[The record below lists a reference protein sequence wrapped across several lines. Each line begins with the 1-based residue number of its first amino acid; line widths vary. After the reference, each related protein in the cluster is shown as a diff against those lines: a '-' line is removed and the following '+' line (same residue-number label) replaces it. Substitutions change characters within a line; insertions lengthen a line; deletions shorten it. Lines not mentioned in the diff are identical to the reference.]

1 MTDAL
6 PMTAMMADW
15 LALLAEATVRG
26 SLIIAIGATA
36 AWLLKRRGAAL
47 RSVIW
52 RAVACGVLLASALSE
67 RLPHW
72 GLPVPQVFAETR
84 LAKASEPLAGAT
96 PSLNTEPAPT
106 GESVS
111 RQAPEAR
118 AVTPNVHGWRNR
130 VIVLVFCAWPL
141 GALAV
146 TWQLVASLIR
156 IALLERRAR
165 HIDSER
171 LARHLE
177 SFGMDR
183 ASLRRVRFL
192 EGPEGVA
199 PMTWG
204 VLRPRVL
211 LPSGWEQ
218 WPVTVAGAVVAHE
231 LAHVRRHD
239 LTWQLPW
246 EVARIVLWFNPLVL
260 LSARQ
265 AHLAAE
271 QACDD
276 DAIQGGVSAA
286 SYADALVS
294 LVRLLRAD
302 GSRVPA
308 LVGGGAGELA
318 KRVAA
323 VLDPARVR
331 RSSRATSLAA
341 AMLVAIASVGAATV
355 SVVRTDRDDSM
366 VVDGPIGA
374 ALDSAL
380 QTLADDGLSGTILVA
395 RDDHVV
401 FARGFG
407 FADRDR
413 RVPADANTR
422 YHVAGVTKAFT
433 AAAVSDLI
441 DRALVS
447 PDAQVARYLP
457 ESTGNVARVTVHQ
470 LLTHTDGLGE
480 SGAPAA
486 HESAEAF
493 LESLGAA
500 AAAFAPG
507 TSYGSTDTGHSLLAL
522 IVERVTGRPIG
533 EYLRTRLM
541 DPAWMTRSTLRF
553 ERPTRAEPVA
563 VGYGGTGIAVALG
576 TDSWGTLGSRGLVTT
591 AYDLHRWYIALTSGR
606 LVRQP
611 ALDLMFTPYLRT
623 EKPFEQGY
631 GWLLYDDDTAPP
643 FRGGPI
649 PVRRRSGRE
658 PGFESEV
665 VHDPNGR
672 WFAAVLLN
680 TDDGRRLDAIRV
692 IRAVMNA
699 HPPPASASR

>member
-1 MTDAL
+1 MTNAI
-6 PMTAMMADW
+6 PMIAMMADW

-36 AWLLKRRGAAL
+36 AWLLRRRGAAI

-52 RAVACGVLLASALSE
+52 RAVACGVLFAPALGE
-67 RLPHW
+67 RLPTW
-72 GLPVPQVFAETR
+72 GLPVPRLFAETR
-84 LAKASEPLAGAT
+84 LAKASERLAAAT
-96 PSLNTEPAPT
+96 PSLNAEPVPT
-106 GESVS
+106 GDGAS
-111 RQAPEAR
+111 RPAAAR
-118 AVTPNVHGWRNR
+118 SAATPNAHGWRNR
-130 VIVLVFCAWPL
+130 MIVLVFCAWLL

-156 IALLERRAR
+156 IAGLERRAR
-165 HIDSER
+165 PLHSDSFR
-171 LARHLE
+171 RLE
-177 SFGMDR
+177 SFGVDR

-192 EGPEGVA
+192 EGPEGAA

-211 LPSGWEQ
+211 LPSGWDQ
-218 WPVTVAGAVVAHE
+218 WPATVAGAVVAHE

-246 EVARIVLWFNPLVL
+246 EVARIVFWFNPLIL

-276 DAIQGGVSAA
+276 DAIQRGVPAT

-294 LVRLLRAD
+294 LVRLLRPD

-323 VLDPARVR
+323 VIDPAQLR

-341 AMLVAIASVGAATV
+341 AMLVAVASVGTATV
-355 SVVRTDRDDSM
+355 SVATRADRDDS
-366 VVDGPIGA
+366 VVIDGPIGA

-380 QTLADDGLSGTILVA
+380 RTLADGGLSGTILVA
-395 RDDHVV
+395 RDDQVV

-407 FADRDR
+407 FADRER
-413 RVPADANTR
+413 RIAADANTR

-433 AAAVSDLI
+433 AAAVSDFI
-441 DRALVS
+441 DRGLVS
-447 PDAQVARYLP
+447 PDSQIGRYLP
-457 ESTGNVARVTVHQ
+457 ALTGNVARVTVHQ

-480 SGAPAA
+480 PGTTTA
-486 HESAEAF
+486 HASAEAF
-493 LESLGAA
+493 MESLGAA
-500 AAAFAPG
+500 ATAIAPG
-507 TSYGSTDTGHSLLAL
+507 TSYGSMDVGHSLLAL
-522 IVERVTGRPIG
+522 LVERVTSRPAG

-541 DPAWMTRSTLRF
+541 TPARMTRSNLRF
-553 ERPTRAEPVA
+553 EQPTHAEPAA
-563 VGYGGTGIAVALG
+563 VGYTGPGIAVTPG

-591 AYDLHRWYIALTSGR
+591 AYDLHRWYVALIGGR

-611 ALDLMFTPYLRT
+611 AVDLMFTPYLRT

-631 GWLLYDDDTAPP
+631 GWLLYDDATAPP
-643 FRGGPI
+643 FRAGPI

-665 VHDPNGR
+665 IHDPNGR

-680 TDDGRRLDAIRV
+680 TDDGRRLDVVRV
-692 IRAVMNA
+692 IRAIMNA